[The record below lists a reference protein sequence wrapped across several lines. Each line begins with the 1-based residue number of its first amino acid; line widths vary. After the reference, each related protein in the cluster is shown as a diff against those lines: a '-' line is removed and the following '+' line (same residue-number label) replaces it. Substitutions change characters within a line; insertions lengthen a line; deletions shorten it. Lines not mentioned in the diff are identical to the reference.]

1 MTHFNWCV
9 VKDNKYLM
17 MTDGKVPRA
26 MHIYQELYIV
36 HLFSHFVDGKAVRKI
51 HFFKK
56 FEHVL
61 GVIPPQKP
69 PVP

>member
-1 MTHFNWCV
+1 
-9 VKDNKYLM
+9 M